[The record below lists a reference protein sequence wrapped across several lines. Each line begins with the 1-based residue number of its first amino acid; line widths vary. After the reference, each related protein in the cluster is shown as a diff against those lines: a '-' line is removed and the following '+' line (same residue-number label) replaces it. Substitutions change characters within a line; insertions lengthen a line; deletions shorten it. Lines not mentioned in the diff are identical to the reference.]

1 MTNTSTAIPAPR
13 PGGRRRISR
22 AATYVIASVA
32 AAIALGP
39 FIWMVLTSFKST
51 SESFVFPPTILPAQ
65 PTTQSY
71 EELFAG
77 TAYLQFLANSM
88 IVAVAVTAIV
98 CVLATC
104 ASYVLVRFSFRGL
117 EWMARLTVLSYT
129 MPAILLV
136 VPVVRIFV
144 WAGLVD
150 SLFGLVLVYSA
161 LYLPLGIWLLR
172 GYFIGLPAD
181 PEESAMI
188 DGCTRF
194 QAFYRMAVPQAVP
207 GIVTVAVFTFNA
219 SWNEYLYASVMLQ
232 SPTTKT
238 LSAGLASFIGE
249 VSLYSWPMLM
259 AAGVITS
266 LPVVLVFLFLQRYLV
281 SGLSAG
287 AVKG

>member
-1 MTNTSTAIPAPR
+1 MGS
-13 PGGRRRISR
+13 
-22 AATYVIASVA
+22 A
-32 AAIALGP
+32 AAYALALAAAAVSVGP
-39 FIWMVLTSFKST
+39 FVWMILTSFKST
-51 SESFVFPPTILPAQ
+51 AESFVFPPTILPDS
-65 PTTQSY
+65 PTTSSY
-71 EELFAG
+71 DRLFAE
-77 TAYLQFLANSM
+77 TNYLQFLTNSA
-88 IVAVAVTAIV
+88 IVAVCVTAIV
-98 CVLATC
+98 CALATC
-104 ASYVLVRFSFRGL
+104 ASYVLVRFQFAGL

-144 WAGLVD
+144 FLGLID
-150 SLFGLVLVYSA
+150 SLLGLIVVYSA

-172 GYFIGLPAD
+172 GFFIGLPPD

-194 QAFYRMAVPQAVP
+194 QAFVRMAVPQAVP
-207 GIVTVAVFTFNA
+207 GIVTVGVFTFNA
-219 SWNEYLYASVMLQ
+219 TWNEYLYASVMVQ
-232 SPTTKT
+232 SPAAKT

-266 LPVVLVFLFLQRYLV
+266 LPVLIVFLFLQRYLV

>member
-1 MTNTSTAIPAPR
+1 V
-13 PGGRRRISR
+13 
-22 AATYVIASVA
+22 ATIACLA
-32 AAIALGP
+32 ALGP
-39 FIWMVLTSFKST
+39 FVWMLLTSAKST
-51 SESFVFPPTILPAQ
+51 GESFLFPPTIIPAN
-65 PTTQSY
+65 PTLKSY
-71 EELFAG
+71 QDLFSG
-77 TAYLQFLANSM
+77 TAYLQFLMNSM
-88 IVAVAVTAIV
+88 IVAVSVTLVV
-98 CVLATC
+98 CILATC

-117 EWMARLTVLSYT
+117 EWMARLTLLSYT

-144 WAGLVD
+144 WLRLVD
-150 SLFGLVLVYSA
+150 SIPGLILVYSA

-172 GYFIGLPAD
+172 AYFIGLPSD

-232 SPTTKT
+232 SPWTKT

-259 AAGVITS
+259 AAGVVTS
-266 LPVVLVFLFLQRYLV
+266 LPVVVVFLFLQRYLV